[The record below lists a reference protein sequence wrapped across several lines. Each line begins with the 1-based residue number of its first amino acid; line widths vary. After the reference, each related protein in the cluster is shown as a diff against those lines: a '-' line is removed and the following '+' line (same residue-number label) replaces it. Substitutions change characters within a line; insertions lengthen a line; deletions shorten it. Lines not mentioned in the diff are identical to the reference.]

1 MSDPKR
7 VRDDESVRVVSGFSF
22 VLTAIFDKI
31 HRNRTKMSSEDRKW
45 GYMTPIE
52 VANDMIDG
60 VMEATANSVKKA
72 TSVVLL
78 IETYRAFAEMGE
90 GSLIF
95 KEDPKVSDE
104 TLEAKRREIEN
115 MRIAADM
122 VKEAWQKYKATAS
135 FE

>member
-1 MSDPKR
+1 
-7 VRDDESVRVVSGFSF
+7 
-22 VLTAIFDKI
+22 
-31 HRNRTKMSSEDRKW
+31 
-45 GYMTPIE
+45 MTPIE